1 MYRENIN
8 KKSDIIS
15 IDGPA
20 GSGKSTTARLVAKR
34 LGFIFL
40 DTGAMYRALTLKA
53 LRHKIDLENEAEY
66 SALIKDTEIKL
77 FENKRW
83 LEILLDGED
92 VTRKIR
98 TENVSRNVAT
108 VASFPTV
115 RKWMVQLQR
124 KICSSGKIVA
134 EGRDIGTVVFTDA
147 RLKIFLTASLEERAK
162 RRSKDFTDVGE
173 SVDLKKIIKALKKRD
188 LMDSNRNASPL
199 KKADD
204 AIEID
209 TTNLTIEQQVDL
221 IIKKWEEKIRQDKCN
236 S

>member
-1 MYRENIN
+1 MKVN
-8 KKSDIIS
+8 KKTNIIS

-53 LRHKIDLENEAEY
+53 LRCKINLENEAEY

-77 FENKRW
+77 FENKKW
-83 LEILLDGED
+83 LRILLDGED
-92 VTRKIR
+92 VTQKIR

-108 VASFPTV
+108 VASFPSV
-115 RKWMVQLQR
+115 RKWMVQLQC
-124 KICSSGKIVA
+124 KIGNSGNIVA
-134 EGRDIGTVVFTDA
+134 EGRDIGTVVFPDA
-147 RLKIFLTASLEERAK
+147 RLKIFLVASLEERAK
-162 RRSKDFTDVGE
+162 RRSKDFTKTGDLF
-173 SVDLKKIIKALKKRD
+173 DLKKIIQMLKERD
-188 LMDSNRNASPL
+188 LMDSNREASPL
-199 KKADD
+199 KKPDD

-209 TTNLTIEQQVDL
+209 TTNLTIEQQVDF
-221 IIKKWEEKIRQDKCN
+221 IIKKWEEKIRQDECK